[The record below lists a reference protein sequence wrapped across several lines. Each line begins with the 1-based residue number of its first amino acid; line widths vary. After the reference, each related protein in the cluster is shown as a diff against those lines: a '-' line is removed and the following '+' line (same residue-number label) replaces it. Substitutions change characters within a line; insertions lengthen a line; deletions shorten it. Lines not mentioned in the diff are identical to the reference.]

1 MDTTLQSA
9 RAHEV
14 TAPGSGQHLHFLN
27 HLASVKVA
35 ARGERSMS
43 VVQFE
48 APRGF
53 GAPLHRHEHEDELFV
68 VLDGELRF
76 TAGDDQFD
84 GAAGTIA
91 YLAAARP
98 HTFQVVSETATILN
112 VTASRTRV
120 PRFDE
125 MVAALGSPTDP
136 TALPEP
142 VAIDPG
148 HVAEVC
154 AEFGVTILG
163 PPPGPLDELDG
174 PAASGEPVEVV

>member
-1 MDTTLQSA
+1 MDTTNTRA

-14 TAPGSGQHLHFLN
+14 TAPGSGTHLHFLD

-35 ARGERSMS
+35 ASGQRSMS

-48 APRGF
+48 AMRGF

-76 TAGDDQFD
+76 FLDDDVLD
-84 GAAGTIA
+84 GPTGSIA

-98 HTFQVVSETATILN
+98 HTFQVVSSSATILN
-112 VTASRTRV
+112 VTASRTHV

-125 MVAALGSPTDP
+125 MVAALGVVTAEPTQ
-136 TALPEP
+136 PEP
-142 VAIDPG
+142 RPIDPG

-154 AEFGVTILG
+154 AAHGITVLG
-163 PPPGPLDELDG
+163 PPPGPLGDE
-174 PAASGEPVEVV
+174 PQIA

>member
-1 MDTTLQSA
+1 MDTTIPTA

-14 TAPGSGQHLHFLN
+14 RGPGSGTHLHFLN

-35 ARGERSMS
+35 AEGHRSMS

-48 APRGF
+48 ATRGF

-68 VLDGELRF
+68 VVDGELRF
-76 TAGDDQFD
+76 FLGGTDGEEVETLAGP
-84 GAAGTIA
+84 AGSIA

-98 HTFQVVSETATILN
+98 HTFQVVSDAATILN
-112 VTASRTRV
+112 VTASRDRA

-125 MVAALGSPTDP
+125 MVSALGVPTDP

-142 VAIDPG
+142 QPIDPG
-148 HVAEVC
+148 HVADVC
-154 AEFGVTILG
+154 ARFDVTILG
-163 PPPGPLDELDG
+163 PPPGPLDG
-174 PAASGEPVEVV
+174 

>member
-14 TAPGSGQHLHFLN
+14 TAPGSGIHLHFLN

-35 ARGERSMS
+35 ANGERSMS

-48 APRGF
+48 AGRGF

-68 VLDGELRF
+68 VIDGELRF
-76 TAGDDQFD
+76 FLGSERPGGDEDVIEGPAGS
-84 GAAGTIA
+84 IA

-98 HTFQVVSETATILN
+98 HTFQVVSDTATILN
-112 VTASRTRV
+112 VTASRTHV

-125 MVAALGSPTDP
+125 MVTALGVPTDP
-136 TALPEP
+136 TALPAP

-148 HVAEVC
+148 EVAEVC
-154 AEFGVTILG
+154 AAHGITILG
-163 PPPGPLDELDG
+163 PPPGPLAD
-174 PAASGEPVEVV
+174 

>member
-1 MDTTLQSA
+1 MDTTSLTA

-14 TAPGSGQHLHFLN
+14 TAPGSGTHLHFLN

-35 ARGERSMS
+35 AEGERSMS

-48 APRGF
+48 ATRGF

-76 TAGDDQFD
+76 VLGDDELP
-84 GAAGTIA
+84 GPTGSIA

-98 HTFQVVSETATILN
+98 HTFQVVSDRATILN
-112 VTASRTRV
+112 VTASRTHV

-125 MVAALGSPTDP
+125 MVTALGVPTDP
-136 TALPEP
+136 AALPP
-142 VAIDPG
+142 PGPIDPG

-154 AEFGVTILG
+154 ARYDITILG
-163 PPPGPLDELDG
+163 PPPGPLD
-174 PAASGEPVEVV
+174 

>member
-1 MDTTLQSA
+1 MDTTVTSA

-14 TAPGSGQHLHFLN
+14 IAPGSGTHLHFLN

-35 ARGERSMS
+35 AEGTRSMS

-48 APRGF
+48 AGRGF

-68 VLDGELRF
+68 VIDGELRF
-76 TAGDDQFD
+76 FLDEDVLEGPK
-84 GAAGTIA
+84 GSIA

-112 VTASRTRV
+112 VTASRTTA

-125 MVAALGSPTDP
+125 MVRNLGVPTDP
-136 TALPEP
+136 TALPDP
-142 VAIDPG
+142 QPIDPN

-154 AEFGVTILG
+154 ARFDVTILG
-163 PPPGPLDELDG
+163 PPPGPLDE
-174 PAASGEPVEVV
+174 

>member
-1 MDTTLQSA
+1 MDTTTPTAL
-9 RAHEV
+9 AHEV
-14 TAPGSGQHLHFLN
+14 TAPGQGTHLHFLN

-35 ARGERSMS
+35 ASGERSMS

-48 APRGF
+48 ATRGF

-76 TAGDDQFD
+76 FLDDEVLE
-84 GAAGTIA
+84 GPTGSVA

-98 HTFQVVSETATILN
+98 HTFQVVSGTATILN
-112 VTASRTRV
+112 VTASRTHV

-125 MVAALGSPTDP
+125 MVAALGVP
-136 TALPEP
+136 TAEPVQPEP
-142 VAIDPG
+142 QPIDPG

-154 AEFGVTILG
+154 AAHGITVLG
-163 PPPGPLDELDG
+163 PPPGPLDDDT
-174 PAASGEPVEVV
+174 EVAR